1 MSDSRARVAHV
12 ISPDFCKAIFTVHIH
27 FCHFLWL
34 CVSQVEPGQGVLVT
48 YYDSYSVPFLSRA
61 HFSPPSSIK
70 RLRGS
75 LAPRSSCPLAS
86 TAQFFEVMPGWSE
99 QAAPLTGEPPV
110 LLRQYRVRGE
120 QMARP
125 PPSLHYYFIVWFC
138 IPPAQPVVDTDPSVL
153 LLTHVYSSLPQREQT
168 KQKGEVEEKTAW
180 PNSPPTLN

>member
-1 MSDSRARVAHV
+1 MKPYLLSTFISVSSSYFVYLRLNLGRVFYSDSY
-12 ISPDFCKAIFTVHIH
+12 F
-27 FCHFLWL
+27 
-34 CVSQVEPGQGVLVT
+34 
-48 YYDSYSVPFLSRA
+48 VPSLARA

-86 TAQFFEVMPGWSE
+86 TALFFEVMPGWSE
-99 QAAPLTGEPPV
+99 EA
-110 LLRQYRVRGE
+110 LRSQVSRPCFYRQSQVSGG
-120 QMARP
+120 QMACS

-153 LLTHVYSSLPQREQT
+153 LLTHVYSSLPQQEQT
-168 KQKGEVEEKTAW
+168 KQKGEEEEGAAW